1 VDFNKIL
8 STLTVAGLIGLVI
21 LNPTGSAKLFSTLG
35 GVATS
40 YVSTVQG
47 R

>member
-21 LNPTGSAKLFSTLG
+21 LNPTGSAKLFQTLG
-35 GVATS
+35 GVANS